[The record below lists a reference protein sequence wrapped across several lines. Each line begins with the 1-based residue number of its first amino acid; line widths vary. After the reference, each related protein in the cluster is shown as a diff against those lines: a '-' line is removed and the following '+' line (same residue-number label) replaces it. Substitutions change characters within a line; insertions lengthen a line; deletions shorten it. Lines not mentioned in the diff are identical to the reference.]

1 MHMQSPPMK
10 MITRAMVK
18 IAKSLTR
25 ARGAGKFI
33 TAEIFWLPK
42 QDDFGHWKTVIKV
55 KCSGG

>member
-1 MHMQSPPMK
+1 MK